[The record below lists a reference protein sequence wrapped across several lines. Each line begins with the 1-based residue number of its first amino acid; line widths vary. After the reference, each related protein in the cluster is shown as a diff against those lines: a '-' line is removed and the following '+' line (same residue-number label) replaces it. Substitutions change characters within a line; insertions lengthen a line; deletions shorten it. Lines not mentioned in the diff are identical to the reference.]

1 MRRKANLCFQAGVR
15 GCKLAPAQED
25 ILAQGFCLAGTK
37 ELVAY
42 FGCPML
48 PDNRIFFPSLLFAAA
63 LLCAS
68 LSCLVTASSILVH
81 FFCQQ
86 PLLGWFSVNRETL
99 TVFTS

>member
-1 MRRKANLCFQAGVR
+1 MRHKARLCFQPGVR
-15 GCKLAPAQED
+15 CSKLATAQED

-48 PDNRIFFPSLLFAAA
+48 PDNRIFPSLLFAAA
-63 LLCAS
+63 LLRAS
-68 LSCLVTASSILVH
+68 LSCLVTASSILVQ

-86 PLLGWFSVNRETL
+86 PLLGWFSVNGQTF
-99 TVFTS
+99 TVFAS